1 VSIYPPITNYDV
13 SYEIDYRG
21 YLIIEETGTGKGLVN
36 PLFRSMNFG
45 GIGGNSWFV
54 DMTDYYGIA
63 TAIPYQTVGIDIP
76 YTTDKNFKFRKTDI
90 VESNKNSEYNPKL
103 LGSDYFNLRISD
115 QTENGF
121 DYDLQKLNK
130 SNIKL
135 RYTEAL
141 TPDISKKYIRVVDVD
156 GVYINETSENLTGFI
171 GSNDTTI
178 AMPTTQY
185 QSMLANNKNF
195 FLQNSINRGMDI
207 ARAAPG
213 IASSIATKNVVG
225 AATQMFNVGL
235 NYAQSRINENL
246 TVDVIKLDADFD
258 NTINLLINSDSKNET
273 YKLFNVSVTDLDG
286 FLADFNVPYV
296 IKNIDGDVTVKFN
309 FTSIKEEDVD
319 ILRKK
324 FILKYIDQ
332 IYSTTDTSPENL
344 LIQMLTLRDMKI
356 SVAESFTG
364 GNLSAV
370 LTSVSG
376 ASKVFYEGQVVYN
389 ENAKHERLNVDK
401 VTLAE
406 YKPVSKQVAYEMCR
420 GLLNSGNCDV
430 CISTTGIAGPKSD
443 DSNFPVG
450 LCYIGVGVYDKI
462 KVYKYHFKG
471 SRADIT
477 AQGVKTAL
485 CLAVKNLK

>member
-1 VSIYPPITNYDV
+1 MQVKILSLNFSYDV
-13 SYEIDYRG
+13 FPSDKI
-21 YLIIEETGTGKGLVN
+21 L
-36 PLFRSMNFG
+36 
-45 GIGGNSWFV
+45 
-54 DMTDYYGIA
+54 
-63 TAIPYQTVGIDIP
+63 TAI
-76 YTTDKNFKFRKTDI
+76 KKLRNFFDI
-90 VESNKNSEYNPKL
+90 VEVSSVTFNL
-103 LGSDYFNLRISD
+103 LNNGYFNGKTGNYFLLVNE
-115 QTENGF
+115 QYYAKTYKTVN
-121 DYDLQKLNK
+121 LLN
-130 SNIKL
+130 L
-135 RYTEAL
+135 
-141 TPDISKKYIRVVDVD
+141 
-156 GVYINETSENLTGFI
+156 
-171 GSNDTTI
+171 
-178 AMPTTQY
+178 
-185 QSMLANNKNF
+185 
-195 FLQNSINRGMDI
+195 
-207 ARAAPG
+207 
-213 IASSIATKNVVG
+213 
-225 AATQMFNVGL
+225 
-235 NYAQSRINENL
+235 NENL

-430 CISTTGIAGPKSD
+430 CISTTGIAGPNSD